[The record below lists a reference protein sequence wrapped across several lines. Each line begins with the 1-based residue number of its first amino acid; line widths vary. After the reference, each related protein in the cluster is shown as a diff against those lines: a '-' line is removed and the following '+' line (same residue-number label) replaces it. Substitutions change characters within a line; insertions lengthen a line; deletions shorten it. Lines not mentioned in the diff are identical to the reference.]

1 MQLYLLR
8 HADAD
13 TRAETDEARALSE
26 KGEAQSKKVARF
38 CETHEVMISPILT
51 SPVRR
56 AFQTAEIVGNH
67 LHVEIISVPWLACG
81 MRPQL
86 ALDELKKFRAKE
98 SVMIV
103 GHEPDFSALVAYLIG
118 LPSNSQVQIR
128 KASLTLVEVETL
140 EKGGGRLEF
149 CVPCRLM

>member
-13 TRAETDEARALSE
+13 TPAATDEARALSD

-38 CETHEVMISPILT
+38 CETHDVSVSPMLA

-56 AFQTAEIVGNH
+56 ALQTAEIVGNH
-67 LHVEIISVPWLACG
+67 LRSELIPVPWLACG

-103 GHEPDFSALVAYLIG
+103 GHEPDFSTLVAHLIG
-118 LPSNSQVQIR
+118 LPSYSQIQIR
-128 KASLTLVEVETL
+128 KASLTLVDVETL

>member
-13 TRAETDEARALSE
+13 TPAATDEARALSD
-26 KGEAQSKKVARF
+26 KGEAQAKKVARF
-38 CETHEVMISPILT
+38 CETHDVRVSPMLT

-56 AFQTAEIVGNH
+56 ALQTAEIVASH
-67 LHVEIISVPWLACG
+67 LHSELITVPWLACG

-86 ALDELKKFRAKE
+86 ALDELKRFRAKE

-103 GHEPDFSALVAYLIG
+103 GHEPDFSTLVAHLIG
-118 LPSNSQVQIR
+118 LPSHSQILIK
-128 KASLTLVEVETL
+128 KASLTLVDVETL

>member
-13 TRAETDEARALSE
+13 TPAPTDEARALSD
-26 KGEAQSKKVARF
+26 KGEAQAKKVARF
-38 CETHEVMISPILT
+38 CEAHDIAVSPMLT

-56 AFQTAEIVGNH
+56 ALQTAEIVANH
-67 LHVEIISVPWLACG
+67 LRAELIAVPWLACG

-86 ALDELKKFRAKE
+86 ALDELKKFRAKQ

-103 GHEPDFSALVAYLIG
+103 GHEPDFSTVVAHLIG
-118 LPSNSQVQIR
+118 LPSNSQIQIR

-140 EKGGGRLEF
+140 EKGGGRLDF

>member
-13 TRAETDEARALSE
+13 TIAASDEARALSD
-26 KGEAQSKKVARF
+26 KGEAQAKKVARF
-38 CETHEVMISPILT
+38 CEAHDVSVSPMLT

-56 AFQTAEIVGNH
+56 ALQTAEIVANH
-67 LHVEIISVPWLACG
+67 LRAELIAAPWLACG
-81 MRPQL
+81 MRPLL
-86 ALDELKKFRAKE
+86 AVDELKKFRTKK

-103 GHEPDFSALVAYLIG
+103 GHEPDFSLLIAHLIG
-118 LPSNSQVQIR
+118 LPFGSQIQIR
-128 KASLTLVEVETL
+128 KASLTLIEIETL

-149 CVPCRLM
+149 CIPCKLM

>member
-13 TRAETDEARALSE
+13 TPAASDHARTLSD
-26 KGEAQSKKVARF
+26 KGEAQAKKVARF
-38 CETHEVMISPILT
+38 CEAHDVRVSPMLT
-51 SPVRR
+51 SPVQR
-56 AFQTAEIVGNH
+56 ALQTAEIVAHH
-67 LHVEIISVPWLACG
+67 LRAELITVPWMACG
-81 MRPQL
+81 MRPHL

-98 SVMIV
+98 AVMIV

-118 LPSNSQVQIR
+118 LPSNSQIQIR
-128 KASLTLVEVETL
+128 KASLTLIVVETL
-140 EKGGGRLEF
+140 AKGGGRLDF

>member
-1 MQLYLLR
+1 MRLYLLR

-13 TRAETDEARALSE
+13 TPAESDEARALSD
-26 KGEAQSKKVARF
+26 KGEAQAKKVARF
-38 CETHEVMISPILT
+38 CEAHGFRVSPMLT

-56 AFQTAEIVGNH
+56 ALQTAEIVGNH
-67 LHVEIISVPWLACG
+67 LRSDLIAVPWLACG

-86 ALDELKKFRAKE
+86 ALDELKKFRAKQ

-103 GHEPDFSALVAYLIG
+103 GHEPDFSTLVAHLIG
-118 LPSNSQVQIR
+118 LPSNSQIQIR
-128 KASLTLVEVETL
+128 KASLTLVDVETL
-140 EKGGGRLEF
+140 EKGGGWLEF

>member
-13 TRAETDEARALSE
+13 TVAARDEDRALSE
-26 KGEAQSKKVARF
+26 KGEAQAKKVGRF
-38 CETHEVMISPILT
+38 CEAHEVSVSAVLT

-56 AFQTAEIVGNH
+56 AHQTAQTVANH
-67 LHVEIISVPWLACG
+67 LRADLISAPWLACG

-86 ALDELKKFRAKE
+86 ALDELKIFRAKQ

-103 GHEPDFSALVAYLIG
+103 GHEPDFGALVAHLIG
-118 LPSNSQVQIR
+118 LPSGSQIQIR
-128 KASLTLVEVETL
+128 KASLTLIDVETL

-149 CVPCRLM
+149 CVPCKLM

>member
-13 TRAETDEARALSE
+13 TPAASDEARTLSD
-26 KGEAQSKKVARF
+26 KGEAQAKKVARF
-38 CETHEVMISPILT
+38 CEAHDISVSPILT

-56 AFQTAEIVGNH
+56 ALQTAEIVAHH
-67 LHVEIISVPWLACG
+67 LRAELITAPWLACG

-103 GHEPDFSALVAYLIG
+103 GHEPDFSTLVAHLIG
-118 LPSNSQVQIR
+118 LSSGSQIQIR
-128 KASLTLVEVETL
+128 KASLTLIDVETL
-140 EKGGGRLEF
+140 EKGGGRLEL